1 MGTTV
6 EGEFE
11 RQTAAYRTELLR
23 YCKRLAGSDWEG
35 EDLFQEVM
43 VKAFGRFR
51 RWPER
56 ELTKPYMYR
65 IASNAWFDTCRRRH
79 IAFHPELVEDL
90 GAIAYSEWSRYD
102 VRESLEYLM
111 DTLEPR
117 QAVLI
122 LLTDVFG
129 FTPTET
135 GSALGQPVTAVKA
148 ALRRART
155 RLKKASDQAHFRLA
169 EEAGKRG
176 TTGSRTNAELFESFV
191 KAFKEADTDAMFRSY
206 RDLSAHGV
214 TVDRIAFIRGQACFY
229 FKDPDGNVLMVA
241 TPYQPHGK

>member
-11 RQTAAYRTELLR
+11 LQTEAYRAELLR
-23 YCKRLAGSDWEG
+23 YCRRLAGSEWEG

-43 VKAFGRFR
+43 LKAFRRFQ

-135 GSALGQPVTAVKA
+135 GNALDQPVTAVKS
-148 ALRRART
+148 ALHRARS
-155 RLKKASDQAHFRLA
+155 RLKKAADREHYRLA
-169 EEAGKRG
+169 EEVGKLG
-176 TTGSRTNAELFESFV
+176 ETGSRTNAELFESFV

-229 FKDPDGNVLMVA
+229 FKDPDGNVLMVT
-241 TPYQPHGK
+241 TPYKKREE